1 MGYLLK
7 FSNSFDCVHDR
18 QTGRSVNT
26 ELERKPKEG
35 VIADLVLTSH
45 SPGLLSVKLT
55 EHWSEICI
63 QNT

>member
-7 FSNSFDCVHDR
+7 FSNSFDYVHD
-18 QTGRSVNT
+18 QQIGRSVNS

-35 VIADLVLTSH
+35 VIADLVLLSH

-55 EHWSEICI
+55 GYWSEICI
-63 QNT
+63 QNS